1 MASRPTDITPEQLPG
16 RLQPVILGADY
27 SAYAYTRAFR
37 EAYGAKPIIM
47 GSDDIK
53 SISRT
58 RFAEY
63 RHIPGMDSEDM
74 LMEILPKLGEE
85 LCAAGK
91 VPFLATCGDF
101 YARIVS
107 SHKAELEQWFYT
119 PVVDF
124 DVLDF
129 VSQKKN
135 FYDTCEKIG
144 LGYPKTRFLDCS
156 VTGQAADDEGF
167 RYPLV
172 AKPSNSAAWHYVEFE
187 GKKKVF
193 LIKDRAELDYVYGEL
208 QKSCYN
214 ESLIIQEY
222 IGGGDDNLHVVYAYA
237 DKDSNPV
244 FTVCG
249 HVGLEDHMPGAIG
262 NAVIIAGEENPELAQ
277 AAARFMKEVG
287 YRGMGTFDVKRDPAD
302 GSYRF
307 LEMNTRPGRSS
318 WIVLLAGINF
328 ARMQV
333 EQVVCGIEPVP
344 VKPATDWTYA
354 AVPVKVAERYMPEGA
369 FKQQVLAAYKAK
381 KTSFALDIP
390 DDDPLQRLWAWVHF
404 YHQVKKYEKF
414 FPQGEGI

>member
-1 MASRPTDITPEQLPG
+1 MASRPTDITPDQLSS

-27 SAYAYTRAFR
+27 SAYAYVRGFR
-37 EAYGAKPIIM
+37 EAYGAHPIIM

-63 RHIPGMDSEDM
+63 RHIPGMDSEEM
-74 LMEILPKLGEE
+74 LMELLPKLGEE

-91 VPFLATCGDF
+91 VPFLVSCGDF

-135 FYDTCEKIG
+135 FYDTCEAMG
-144 LGYPKTRFLDCS
+144 LDYPKTRFLDCS
-156 VTGQAADDEGF
+156 LTDAAADDEGF
-167 RYPLV
+167 RYPLI
-172 AKPSNSAAWHYVEFE
+172 AKPSNSAAYHYVEFE

-193 LIKDRAELDYVYGEL
+193 LVKDKAELDYIYGEL

-214 ESLIIQEY
+214 ASLIVQEY
-222 IGGGDDNLHVVYAYA
+222 VGGGDDLLHVVYAYT
-237 DKDSNPV
+237 DKDSNPI

-262 NAVIIAGEENPELAQ
+262 NAVIIAGEENPELAR
-277 AAARFMKEVG
+277 AAERFMKQVG
-287 YRGMGTFDVKRDPAD
+287 YRGMGTFDVKQDPVD

-318 WIVLLAGINF
+318 WLVLLAGINF
-328 ARMQV
+328 AKIQV
-333 EQVVCGIEPVP
+333 EQVVCGIEPTPQRVSSNW
-344 VKPATDWTYA
+344 VYA
-354 AVPVKVAERYMPEGA
+354 AVPSKVAERYMPEGP
-369 FKQQVLAAYKAK
+369 FKQEILAAYAAHR
-381 KTSFALDIP
+381 TSFALDMP
-390 DDDPLQRLWAWVHF
+390 SDDPLQRMWAWVHY

-414 FPQGEGI
+414 FPTKEGL